1 MSQVIRKFDNGGSM
15 AVASNQM
22 PPKNVIFVVNI
33 ILIRELLDEL
43 ISLQRSLGEIQ
54 GVLKG
59 KQDTLLLGSIL
70 LAVKNPNLY

>member
-1 MSQVIRKFDNGGSM
+1 
-15 AVASNQM
+15 M
-22 PPKNVIFVVNI
+22 PPKNVTFVVNI

-43 ISLQRSLGEIQ
+43 ISLQRCLGEIQ

-59 KQDTLLLGSIL
+59 KQDTLLLGSTL

>member
-1 MSQVIRKFDNGGSM
+1 
-15 AVASNQM
+15 M

-33 ILIRELLDEL
+33 SLIRELLDEL
-43 ISLQRSLGEIQ
+43 ISLQRSHGEIQ

-59 KQDTLLLGSIL
+59 KQDTLLLGSTL

>member
-1 MSQVIRKFDNGGSM
+1 
-15 AVASNQM
+15 M

-59 KQDTLLLGSIL
+59 KQDTLFAWFDLISRQKPQFIL
-70 LAVKNPNLY
+70 MKPFGTNYFAMQED